1 MAPAAIAT
9 FLQRLAAGLG
19 GSRQSAAMPQLRALA
34 SLRCLSPPAHGIE
47 RSGAALRPS
56 ALPQRP
62 PRGRRA
68 AAAARRLLHV
78 TAASYSVI
86 TGDSSSSSGDASSG
100 GGDFGCQPWMLIVY
114 SKAGCH
120 LCEGLKEKLEALLER
135 AAFMPSLLRWVM
147 LCVFGQHAWQAKGA
161 VAQVWALPPHSC
173 LVLVLVWPSLRAA
186 PLRTTR
192 LPPIPCLSQ
201 PACLPACPPPLHCS
215 APPLPASSPQHRRV
229 GGARHHHPA
238 RLGAAIRN
246 DNPGAGGRSGR
257 RQRRGGWAGGR
268 ASKRVGGRVVG
279 RVGGRAGGHVGGWL
293 PCYACLDWVRLS

>member
-19 GSRQSAAMPQLRALA
+19 GSRQSAAVPQLRALA

-201 PACLPACPPPLHCS
+201 PACLPARLPFIALPRPCPPPPRSTAELEVRDITTQPDWEQRYAMTIPVLAAAAADGS
-215 APPLPASSPQHRRV
+215 GEV
-229 GGARHHHPA
+229 G
-238 RLGAAIRN
+238 
-246 DNPGAGGRSGR
+246 
-257 RQRRGGWAGGR
+257 
-268 ASKRVGGRVVG
+268 G
-279 RVGGRAGGHVGGWL
+279 RVGGRASGWAGGWL
-293 PCYACLDWVRLS
+293 GGWGGGRVGMWVGGCPAMPAWIGFG